1 MFDSLTQK
9 FTTIFRDVSGYGRL
23 TDENIQKALAAVR
36 MALLEADV
44 NFKVVKD
51 FIGRVKEKALGVEVQ
66 PGLDPGQIFVKIVHE
81 ELVEILGRK
90 AEGLIM
96 ASQPPTIIMVCGLQ
110 GSGKTTSVGKLAKLL
125 KSEGKRPFLVA
136 GDIYR
141 PAAIDQLETI
151 GKQIGVEVY
160 ADRTGRDPVGIANDA
175 LALAH
180 RKDVDVIIV
189 DTAGRLHIDEKMMQ
203 EVEAIRS
210 SVHPTEVLLVVD
222 AMTGQDAVNVATEFN
237 ARLDVTGI
245 ILTKLDGDA
254 RGGAALSIRE
264 VTGRPIKFVGLGEK
278 LAALEPF
285 HPDRLAQRILGM
297 GDVLSLVEKV
307 ESSIN
312 QNDMMSMQ
320 QRMFSGDF
328 NLEDFLMQLKQI
340 QKLGPLKDIMKMV
353 PGFSQ
358 LPMGDMDV
366 DESVMK
372 HNEAILLSMTREE
385 RRKEKVINGSR
396 RKRIAVGSGTS
407 VQEVNQ
413 LLKQFQQ
420 MKDMIKQL
428 TGMAKRGKKKSRFR
442 LPF

>member
-1 MFDSLTQK
+1 
-9 FTTIFRDVSGYGRL
+9 
-23 TDENIQKALAAVR
+23 
-36 MALLEADV
+36 
-44 NFKVVKD
+44 
-51 FIGRVKEKALGVEVQ
+51 
-66 PGLDPGQIFVKIVHE
+66 
-81 ELVEILGRK
+81 
-90 AEGLIM
+90 
-96 ASQPPTIIMVCGLQ
+96 
-110 GSGKTTSVGKLAKLL
+110 
-125 KSEGKRPFLVA
+125 
-136 GDIYR
+136 
-141 PAAIDQLETI
+141 
-151 GKQIGVEVY
+151 
-160 ADRTGRDPVGIANDA
+160 
-175 LALAH
+175 
-180 RKDVDVIIV
+180 
-189 DTAGRLHIDEKMMQ
+189 
-203 EVEAIRS
+203 
-210 SVHPTEVLLVVD
+210 
-222 AMTGQDAVNVATEFN
+222 
-237 ARLDVTGI
+237 
-245 ILTKLDGDA
+245 
-254 RGGAALSIRE
+254 
-264 VTGRPIKFVGLGEK
+264 
-278 LAALEPF
+278 
-285 HPDRLAQRILGM
+285 
-297 GDVLSLVEKV
+297 
-307 ESSIN
+307 
-312 QNDMMSMQ
+312 MMSMQ